1 MADRSRS
8 RSPSGSRSPSRSRS
22 GSLSGSR
29 SPSGSRSGSPSR
41 SSSNKNHFITKS
53 DIKNKLK
60 HKPPRTTTDVIDAG
74 KFKKGPEIIT
84 NKLNS
89 KYTIAH
95 PNETPLSI
103 IITNLNNPRF
113 EWVDSKHDT
122 IKITKSDGTQI
133 ELKVNDCFIATYEH
147 GVPILYRVEKLGN
160 RLSPKLPTQIFFIKW
175 NIIKQRDASQ
185 IYTME
190 SGNEFD
196 RFIINSIDKVDCS
209 LDKKGGRRM
218 RLKSR
223 KNSSKKNR
231 RITRRR

>member
-29 SPSGSRSGSPSR
+29 SRSR
-41 SSSNKNHFITKS
+41 SNKNHFIKKS

-60 HKPPRTTTDVIDAG
+60 HDPTRMTTDPIDAAG

-122 IKITKSDGTQI
+122 IKITKSNGTQI
-133 ELKVNDCFIATYEH
+133 ELKVGDCFIATYED
-147 GVPILYRVEKLGN
+147 GVPILYIVEKLGN
-160 RLSPKLPTQIFFIKW
+160 WLSPKLPTQIFFRKW
-175 NIIKQRDASQ
+175 NIIEQRNASSL
-185 IYTME
+185 YTME
-190 SGNEFD
+190 SGNKFD
-196 RFIINSIDKVDCS
+196 RFIINSINKVDCS
-209 LDKKGGRRM
+209 LAKKGGRRM